1 MRENLKRRLDTI
13 QKNIWL
19 TFLGV
24 VAALA
29 IALSVFYFF
38 KMRDMRLKRVAND
51 DVYKQ
56 QLENH
61 YQMSLFRLCDST
73 KNADANLSKL
83 AVSNSPAVQQE
94 LLLKIQSEADTAL
107 SDISALPLESEL
119 SGKASRF
126 FNQLSDYCSVTAKE
140 ISSGKALTDA
150 HRESFKNLKSV
161 SGGLLA
167 KLESITTQNTDKL
180 LINALEGEGDNYL
193 NDGLGEMEDNAF
205 DYPQLI
211 YDGPFSESVTNKKLE
226 TSEKWTTERMTGKL
240 REIFSDYEIESIEYV
255 GSVKSKADAELFE
268 MTAKD
273 GRVYSA
279 ELTKDGRL
287 LSLDSYNAEVPEKA
301 EKLSCDDCSAKAEE
315 MAKKLGF
322 DVNANWVSKPLDD
335 NTIYV
340 NLVAK
345 QGSFVL
351 YPDHVKMVVDV
362 YTGRVVGVEAFAYLV
377 NHTTR
382 QLPEVDGLGAA
393 VDRLGDDFEVTDTNF
408 AVIPVGNDEKTCY
421 EFRGMCNGEEFFV
434 YIDMETKEEV
444 EILKILKDKE
454 GYTVL

>member
-1 MRENLKRRLDTI
+1 M
-13 QKNIWL
+13 
-19 TFLGV
+19 
-24 VAALA
+24 
-29 IALSVFYFF
+29 
-38 KMRDMRLKRVAND
+38 
-51 DVYKQ
+51 
-56 QLENH
+56 
-61 YQMSLFRLCDST
+61 
-73 KNADANLSKL
+73 
-83 AVSNSPAVQQE
+83 
-94 LLLKIQSEADTAL
+94 
-107 SDISALPLESEL
+107 
-119 SGKASRF
+119 
-126 FNQLSDYCSVTAKE
+126 
-140 ISSGKALTDA
+140 
-150 HRESFKNLKSV
+150 
-161 SGGLLA
+161 A

-377 NHTTR
+377 NHTIR
-382 QLPEVDGLGAA
+382 QLPEEDGLGAA

>member
-226 TSEKWTTERMTGKL
+226 TSKKWTTERMTGKL

-301 EKLSCDDCSAKAEE
+301 ESFRATIAPPRRRKWQKARLRRERELGVQAARRQYHLRQPRRKAGQLRALSRPRKNGCRRLYRQSRRRGGVCLS
-315 MAKKLGF
+315 G
-322 DVNANWVSKPLDD
+322 KPYD
-335 NTIYV
+335 
-340 NLVAK
+340 
-345 QGSFVL
+345 
-351 YPDHVKMVVDV
+351 
-362 YTGRVVGVEAFAYLV
+362 
-377 NHTTR
+377 
-382 QLPEVDGLGAA
+382 
-393 VDRLGDDFEVTDTNF
+393 
-408 AVIPVGNDEKTCY
+408 
-421 EFRGMCNGEEFFV
+421 
-434 YIDMETKEEV
+434 
-444 EILKILKDKE
+444 
-454 GYTVL
+454 

>member
-1 MRENLKRRLDTI
+1 MKDNSNRSLKTI

-38 KMRDMRLKRVAND
+38 QMRDMRLKRVAND

-107 SDISALPLESEL
+107 SDISALPLDSEL

-140 ISSGKALTDA
+140 ISSGKTMTNE
-150 HRESFKNLKSV
+150 HRQSFRNLKNV

-167 KLESITTQNTDKL
+167 KLESISTENTDKL
-180 LINALEGEGDNYL
+180 LINALEGDGDNYL
-193 NDGLGEMEDNAF
+193 NDGLGEMQDNAF

-211 YDGPFSESVTNKKLE
+211 YDGPFSESVVNKELVISK
-226 TSEKWTTERMTGKL
+226 KKTTENLTEYL
-240 REIFSDYEIESIEYV
+240 REIFSDYEIESISYV
-255 GSVKSKADAELFE
+255 GAVKSKADAELFE

-273 GRVYSA
+273 GRGFTV
-279 ELTKDGRL
+279 ELTQDGRV
-287 LSLDSYNAEVPEKA
+287 LSLDSYNPNVPEKA
-301 EKLSCDDCSAKAEE
+301 EKLSCDDCSAKAEA
-315 MAKKLGF
+315 MAARLGY
-322 DVNANWVSKPLDD
+322 DVKANWVSKPLDD

-340 NLVAK
+340 NLVAN

-351 YPDHVKMVVDV
+351 YPDHVKMVVDI
-362 YTGRVVGVEAFAYLV
+362 YTGRVVGIEAFAYLV
-377 NHTTR
+377 NHTER
-382 QLPEVDGLGAA
+382 QLPPEDGLGAA
-393 VDRLGDDFEVTDTNF
+393 VDKLGDSFDVTDTNF
-408 AVIPVGNDEKTCY
+408 AVIPVGNGEKACY
-421 EFRGMCNGEEFFV
+421 EFRGVCNGEEFFV

-454 GYTVL
+454 GYTVI

>member
-126 FNQLSDYCSVTAKE
+126 SISYPTTA
-140 ISSGKALTDA
+140 
-150 HRESFKNLKSV
+150 R
-161 SGGLLA
+161 
-167 KLESITTQNTDKL
+167 
-180 LINALEGEGDNYL
+180 
-193 NDGLGEMEDNAF
+193 
-205 DYPQLI
+205 
-211 YDGPFSESVTNKKLE
+211 
-226 TSEKWTTERMTGKL
+226 
-240 REIFSDYEIESIEYV
+240 
-255 GSVKSKADAELFE
+255 
-268 MTAKD
+268 
-273 GRVYSA
+273 
-279 ELTKDGRL
+279 
-287 LSLDSYNAEVPEKA
+287 
-301 EKLSCDDCSAKAEE
+301 
-315 MAKKLGF
+315 
-322 DVNANWVSKPLDD
+322 
-335 NTIYV
+335 
-340 NLVAK
+340 
-345 QGSFVL
+345 
-351 YPDHVKMVVDV
+351 
-362 YTGRVVGVEAFAYLV
+362 
-377 NHTTR
+377 
-382 QLPEVDGLGAA
+382 
-393 VDRLGDDFEVTDTNF
+393 
-408 AVIPVGNDEKTCY
+408 
-421 EFRGMCNGEEFFV
+421 
-434 YIDMETKEEV
+434 
-444 EILKILKDKE
+444 
-454 GYTVL
+454 

>member
-1 MRENLKRRLDTI
+1 MKDNSNRSLKTI

-38 KMRDMRLKRVAND
+38 QMRDMRLKRVAND

-107 SDISALPLESEL
+107 SDISALPLDSEL

-140 ISSGKALTDA
+140 ISSGKTMTNE
-150 HRESFKNLKSV
+150 HRQSFRNLKNV

-167 KLESITTQNTDKL
+167 KLESISTENTDKL
-180 LINALEGEGDNYL
+180 LINALEGDGDNYL
-193 NDGLGEMEDNAF
+193 NDGLGEMQDNAF

-211 YDGPFSESVTNKKLE
+211 YDGPFSESVVNKKLVI
-226 TSEKWTTERMTGKL
+226 SKKKNYRKSDGISARDFL
-240 REIFSDYEIESIEYV
+240 R
-255 GSVKSKADAELFE
+255 L
-268 MTAKD
+268 
-273 GRVYSA
+273 
-279 ELTKDGRL
+279 
-287 LSLDSYNAEVPEKA
+287 
-301 EKLSCDDCSAKAEE
+301 
-315 MAKKLGF
+315 
-322 DVNANWVSKPLDD
+322 
-335 NTIYV
+335 
-340 NLVAK
+340 
-345 QGSFVL
+345 
-351 YPDHVKMVVDV
+351 
-362 YTGRVVGVEAFAYLV
+362 
-377 NHTTR
+377 
-382 QLPEVDGLGAA
+382 
-393 VDRLGDDFEVTDTNF
+393 
-408 AVIPVGNDEKTCY
+408 
-421 EFRGMCNGEEFFV
+421 
-434 YIDMETKEEV
+434 
-444 EILKILKDKE
+444 
-454 GYTVL
+454 